1 MEGYFSRRE
10 LLSSSQIKSLIK
22 KGEDKKDEYR
32 NQFVL
37 GDLVDKVLTEN
48 GILVDLCIVD
58 RGVELPKPQLKLFV
72 DCVFK
77 LYKYDLDKV
86 EGSSNPDIREDYL
99 TEAYTEVSS
108 KSKTYEQMLEDFNKS
123 PCQTYW
129 SHLIKREKSY
139 GKALILE
146 YEEQQVLKCI
156 KDVRESK
163 FDKYFSINKGVFN
176 QLEIYTKYFKI
187 KLDCLYFDYDKLEIQ
202 LIDLKT
208 CATFTENAMYNI
220 LAFRYDIQAYFY
232 HFVVKL
238 ILSGVEFTSN
248 NEEFNEL
255 MKFRKA
261 ITLSPTFNFIFVSKI
276 YNSQVLE
283 IKYRIEN
290 EKEIL
295 GRRVYTTYDVEKAIE
310 IHRFCRDNNVEA
322 NLTNYYLLNNSSI
335 EV

>member
-10 LLSSSQIKSLIK
+10 LLSSSQIKALIK

-48 GILVDLCIVD
+48 GVLEKLCIVD
-58 RGVELPKPQLKLFV
+58 KGIEVPKPQLKSFV
-72 DCVFK
+72 DAVFK
-77 LYKYDLDKV
+77 LYKYDLIKV
-86 EGSSNPDIREDYL
+86 EGSANPSIREDYL
-99 TEAYTEVSS
+99 TEAYTEVNS
-108 KSKTYEQMLEDFNKS
+108 KSRSFEQMLEDFNKS

-129 SHLIKREKSY
+129 HHLIKREKNY

-146 YEEQQVLKCI
+146 YEEEQVLKCI
-156 KDVRESK
+156 KDVRESR
-163 FDKYFSINKGVFN
+163 FDLYFRNNKGVFN
-176 QLEIYTKYFKI
+176 QLEIYTKYYKI
-187 KLDCLYFDYDKLEIQ
+187 KLDCLYFDYNKLEIQ

-208 CATFTENAMYNI
+208 CATFTENAMYNM

-232 HFVVKL
+232 HFVIQL
-238 ILSGVEFTSN
+238 ILSGEEFTSN
-248 NEEFNEL
+248 NPEFDEL

-261 ITLSPTFNFIFVSKI
+261 ITLSQTFNFIFVSKI

-283 IKYRIEN
+283 IKYRIED

-295 GRRVYTTYDVEKAIE
+295 GRRLYTKYDVQKAIE
-310 IHRFCRDNNVEA
+310 IHKICRDRNVEA